1 MKKAIILISHGSRAK
16 KAGEEMQA
24 LVANLQSQLP
34 NFKVVEAYME
44 IQTPTLEESIQN
56 LVTENILQIDILPL
70 FFFTGRHMQED
81 IPQQV
86 EEAQKR
92 FPNCAIKLLPH
103 IGSSEAFVKALVN
116 SLAK

>member
-24 LVANLQSQLP
+24 LVANLQNQLP
-34 NFKVVEAYME
+34 NIKVVEAYME
-44 IQTPTLEESIQN
+44 IQSPTLEQALEN
-56 LVTENILQIDILPL
+56 LLKENILQIDILPL

-86 EEAQKR
+86 KEVQEK
-92 FPNCAIKLLPH
+92 FPHCTIKLLPH
-103 IGSSEAFVKALVN
+103 IGSSDAFVKALVN
-116 SLAK
+116 SLQV